1 MTVNTWVLSGSVAMA
16 FSSDSLAPDPTPMEK
31 MVTPAALSLAA
42 SDDVAD
48 ALLD

>member
-1 MTVNTWVLSGSVAMA
+1 MA
-16 FSSDSLAPDPTPMEK
+16 FSSAVLAPDPTPIEK

-48 ALLD
+48 MLLDWPGI